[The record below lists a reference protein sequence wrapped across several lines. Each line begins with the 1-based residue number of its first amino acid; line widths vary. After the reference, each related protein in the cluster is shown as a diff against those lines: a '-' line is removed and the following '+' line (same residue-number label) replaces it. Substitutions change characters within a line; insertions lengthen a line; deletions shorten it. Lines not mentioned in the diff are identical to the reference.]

1 MKIEELH
8 DQLVEIYKEVLK
20 VEEIELKDEYTAKE
34 IPNYDSLAHI
44 QVLIACQ
51 KKFPI
56 SLSAIEAG
64 LVNSYGEM
72 KEMIFNKINDN
83 NA

>member
-8 DQLVEIYKEVLK
+8 EQLIEIYKEVLALDE
-20 VEEIELKDEYTAKE
+20 VELKDEYSAKE

-44 QVLIACQ
+44 QILIACQ
-51 KKFPI
+51 KKFQI

-64 LVNSYGEM
+64 LVNNYGEM
-72 KEMIFNKINDN
+72 KEMIFEKIKDKQ
-83 NA
+83 